1 MTADPQAS
9 GAPPR
14 RRGRGRRAA
23 ALIALVLG
31 LIGFAVSAVGLAVQ
45 LLPRT
50 FTASQQAQIQS
61 WQIASRWQQLP
72 AGQIFP
78 ATVSYRLPA
87 TVLQD
92 SISLNLQAVRV
103 GIAAQSGCNTAA
115 ASPAAAAVLTRD
127 KCVAILRATYAD
139 ATKTYVTT
147 VGVAVLPSEAAAT
160 DAYKSL
166 SKLSLTSARGG
177 SSAGLADGILI
188 VRYSRGSAAAMYDYS
203 RQLSD
208 AFNDGPYVIMYA
220 AGYAD
225 SRPRVAVTDDKYSYA
240 EMSNLAQGVA
250 RSVADTLGAMPPAP
264 HCPGTPGC

>member
-1 MTADPQAS
+1 VTADPQAS

-14 RRGRGRRAA
+14 RRARGRRAA

-103 GIAAQSGCNTAA
+103 GIAAQSGCNTDA

-147 VGVAVLPSEAAAT
+147 VGVAVLPSNAAAA

-177 SSAGLADGILI
+177 SSAGLAGGILI
-188 VRYSRGSAAAMYDYS
+188 VRYTDSADKMYDYY

-208 AFNDGPYVIMYA
+208 AFSDGPYVIMYA

-225 SRPRVAVTDDKYSYA
+225 SRPRVTVADDKYSYA

-250 RSVADTLGAMPPAP
+250 RSVADTLGAVPPAP
-264 HCPGTPGC
+264 HCPGAPGC